1 MKNAQVFNDGS
12 HLCGNFC
19 MGNSTVS
26 TKRGNEGIGGVFIS
40 CFNRIGIKYFD
51 GGPVVYLGDVLSI
64 NPLLVD
70 GLEGVFTFSIVCFD

>member
-26 TKRGNEGIGGVFIS
+26 TKRRNEGISGVFIS

-51 GGPVVYLGDVLSI
+51 GGTVVYLGDVLC
-64 NPLLVD
+64 NQPPAGRRTGRGFYFFYYL
-70 GLEGVFTFSIVCFD
+70 F